1 MPSAAGW
8 RSAATISISK
18 KCRNHGSAT
27 SACSTA
33 ATGAVR
39 RTRAPFARPGSFS
52 RSAIFERAAHE
63 VCLLDGTPSAGF
75 YPVQADRACFDF
87 KGCGMTARP
96 LELDDHIAELLQAR
110 TSALMRQSRA
120 DMEALLGRE
129 FTYINAHGEV
139 CDRCQ
144 YLDRYCS
151 GNGPRFLKQEMEIVR
166 IIARDHAVAVLL
178 DCREE
183 IEFAGE
189 QSNSLQ
195 RALYIFRK
203 QADRWLWCEGQATEL
218 RSPVV

>member
-1 MPSAAGW
+1 MAARPRPARRPRQA
-8 RSAATISISK
+8 RSAGRGRLPRRKAPLF
-18 KCRNHGSAT
+18 
-27 SACSTA
+27 A
-33 ATGAVR
+33 AQSLNAQP
-39 RTRAPFARPGSFS
+39 TRP
-52 RSAIFERAAHE
+52 
-63 VCLLDGTPSAGF
+63 VCLTCLLDGTPSAGF
-75 YPVQADRACFDF
+75 YPVQADWVCFDF
-87 KGCGMTARP
+87 KGCGMAVQP
-96 LELDDHIAELLQAR
+96 LDLDDHIAELLQAR

-120 DMEALLGRE
+120 DMEALLGRD

-151 GNGPRFLKQEMEIVR
+151 GSGPRFLRLEIDIVR

-189 QSNSLQ
+189 QSNGLH

-203 QADRWLWCEGQATEL
+203 QADRWLWCEGQATEI
-218 RSPVV
+218 RPPVV

>member
-1 MPSAAGW
+1 M
-8 RSAATISISK
+8 T
-18 KCRNHGSAT
+18 
-27 SACSTA
+27 
-33 ATGAVR
+33 
-39 RTRAPFARPGSFS
+39 
-52 RSAIFERAAHE
+52 
-63 VCLLDGTPSAGF
+63 CLLDGTPSAGF
-75 YPVQADRACFDF
+75 YPVQADWVCFDF
-87 KGCGMTARP
+87 KGCGMAVQP
-96 LELDDHIAELLQAR
+96 LDLDDHIAELLQAR

-151 GNGPRFLKQEMEIVR
+151 GSGPRFLRLEIDIVR
-166 IIARDHAVAVLL
+166 IIAHDHAVAVLL

-189 QSNSLQ
+189 QSNGLH

-203 QADRWLWCEGQATEL
+203 QADRWLWCEGQATEI
-218 RSPVV
+218 RPPVV